1 MLVKEKIRLFMRT
14 TATTIRTELVKSSE
28 IGRATTIPPR
38 IKTEK
43 KTKTKPKLFKQ

>member
-1 MLVKEKIRLFMRT
+1 MRT

-43 KTKTKPKLFKQ
+43 KNKKPNQNYLSNRG